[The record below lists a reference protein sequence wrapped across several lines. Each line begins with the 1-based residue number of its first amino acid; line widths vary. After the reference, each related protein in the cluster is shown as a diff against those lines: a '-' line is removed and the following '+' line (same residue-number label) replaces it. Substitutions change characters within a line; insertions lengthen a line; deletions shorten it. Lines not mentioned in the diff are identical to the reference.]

1 MFMPQEASLKTIYSY
16 YLSTVTVNPEGDV
29 SLSDE
34 TNHKGLGT
42 NLRSAA
48 SNEWIMRPRAG
59 GSHHAQCHILLYPGS
74 AGLRLPGQLQEDHA
88 CGLRFRVIYD
98 DLFVACSN
106 LPYST

>member
-48 SNEWIMRPRAG
+48 SNE
-59 GSHHAQCHILLYPGS
+59 LYQRTASRWKPS
-74 AGLRLPGQLQEDHA
+74 CPVPDIPIPPERWTTA
-88 CGLRFRVIYD
+88 
-98 DLFVACSN
+98 S
-106 LPYST
+106 